1 MLVAPQVWGNGV
13 RVDRPEVSSH
23 LGDLRRPG
31 FEEWAEQ
38 GIELRWLVEQQ
49 LEESELHGEGERTA
63 SGPAVGQDHDAQVRL
78 GQESDLRGEA
88 EGAPTVVDDG
98 LAMVRAGGPAH
109 RVVVT
114 GLREEGR
121 QTRLSRE
128 RHSRC

>member
-13 RVDRPEVSSH
+13 RVDRPEVRSH

-49 LEESELHGEGERTA
+49 LKQAELHGEGERTA
-63 SGPAVGQDHDAQVRL
+63 SGPTVGQDHDAQVRL

-88 EGAPTVVDDG
+88 EGASTVVDDR
-98 LAMVRAGGPAH
+98 LAVVGPGHPAQGI
-109 RVVVT
+109 V
-114 GLREEGR
+114 
-121 QTRLSRE
+121 
-128 RHSRC
+128 